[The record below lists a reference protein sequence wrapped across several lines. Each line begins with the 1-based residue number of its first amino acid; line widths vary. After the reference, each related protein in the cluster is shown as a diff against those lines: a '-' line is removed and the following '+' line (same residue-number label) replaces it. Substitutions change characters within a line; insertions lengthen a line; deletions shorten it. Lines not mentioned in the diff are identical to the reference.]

1 MFAWVVRGNRFNGAG
16 LEVVEVVRQSHV
28 DHDHLTP
35 HVAAQARHLPLGLDV
50 ILMEDSEHVHDNIQ
64 AHHNNLSRV
73 SSEVDKKPSL
83 PQGLLTRILR
93 SVTRTD
99 LWTSQSRQ
107 KVV

>member
-64 AHHNNLSRV
+64 AHHNNLSQV
-73 SSEVDKKPSL
+73 SSEVDKKPRYHRDYLQES
-83 PQGLLTRILR
+83 
-93 SVTRTD
+93 
-99 LWTSQSRQ
+99 
-107 KVV
+107 